1 MLANYT
7 FDLSLVGDGE
17 DAGDEED
24 EDEYSRSLRN
34 SQSLYGTE
42 AEVDNL
48 LAELQELVGP
58 VR

>member
-48 LAELQELVGP
+48 LAEL
-58 VR
+58 

>member
-7 FDLSLVGDGE
+7 FDLSLVGDGVDVGDGE
-17 DAGDEED
+17 DDD
-24 EDEYSRSLRN
+24 DYSRSLRN

-42 AEVDNL
+42 TDVDNL
-48 LAELQELVGP
+48 LAELTELVGP

>member
-7 FDLSLVGDGE
+7 FDLSLVGDGA
-17 DAGDEED
+17 DLGYYEED
-24 EDEYSRSLRN
+24 DNSRSLGN

-42 AEVDNL
+42 ADVDNL

>member
-17 DAGDEED
+17 DVGDD
-24 EDEYSRSLRN
+24 DFDDDYSRSLRN

-42 AEVDNL
+42 ADVDNL
-48 LAELQELVGP
+48 LAEL
-58 VR
+58 